1 MISTGLESVC
11 LIVNQKWIAKNPLIL
26 YIEHRG
32 TEARRNK
39 YIEKVK
45 TIEPDFYSVNSVLSK
60 NKALCL
66 CVSVFH
72 SIFSQTNF
80 VLLYK
85 TPEGFLD
92 EMEANIWKEVQGG
105 LSQTYKRKTYRLRI
119 FAASLAVAAS
129 ITLLLVFSPL
139 SHKGT
144 TDSFY
149 QVEQAFANLSQED
162 QAYMLAVYQEDLFMN
177 E

>member
-1 MISTGLESVC
+1 MFPLFYWCGENKSDTTSNAMVGVMCYSSDNLTAGRTTQPVPSYRAASSNARRLSTIDRGESTSC
-11 LIVNQKWIAKNPLIL
+11 ASIIVNQKWTAKNPLIL

-72 SIFSQTNF
+72 SIFRKPILFYYNTNTCVNRYTYLHF
-80 VLLYK
+80 SYL
-85 TPEGFLD
+85 
-92 EMEANIWKEVQGG
+92 WG
-105 LSQTYKRKTYRLRI
+105 LK
-119 FAASLAVAAS
+119 
-129 ITLLLVFSPL
+129 
-139 SHKGT
+139 
-144 TDSFY
+144 
-149 QVEQAFANLSQED
+149 
-162 QAYMLAVYQEDLFMN
+162 
-177 E
+177 

>member
-1 MISTGLESVC
+1 MKEVVLI
-11 LIVNQKWIAKNPLIL
+11 IVNQKWIAKNPLIL
-26 YIEHRG
+26 SIEHRG

-80 VLLYK
+80 VLL
-85 TPEGFLD
+85 
-92 EMEANIWKEVQGG
+92 
-105 LSQTYKRKTYRLRI
+105 
-119 FAASLAVAAS
+119 
-129 ITLLLVFSPL
+129 
-139 SHKGT
+139 
-144 TDSFY
+144 
-149 QVEQAFANLSQED
+149 
-162 QAYMLAVYQEDLFMN
+162 
-177 E
+177 

>member
-1 MISTGLESVC
+1 MSAFHQEVVGAGGESIVT
-11 LIVNQKWIAKNPLIL
+11 LDLQSSVIIVNQKWIAKNPLIL

-39 YIEKVK
+39 YIKKVK

-80 VLLYK
+80 VLL
-85 TPEGFLD
+85 
-92 EMEANIWKEVQGG
+92 
-105 LSQTYKRKTYRLRI
+105 
-119 FAASLAVAAS
+119 
-129 ITLLLVFSPL
+129 
-139 SHKGT
+139 
-144 TDSFY
+144 
-149 QVEQAFANLSQED
+149 
-162 QAYMLAVYQEDLFMN
+162 
-177 E
+177 

>member
-1 MISTGLESVC
+1 MRDKDDFLKRGFPQINADYF
-11 LIVNQKWIAKNPLIL
+11 IVNQKWIAKNPLIL

-45 TIEPDFYSVNSVLSK
+45 TIEPNFYSVNSALSK

-80 VLLYK
+80 VLL
-85 TPEGFLD
+85 
-92 EMEANIWKEVQGG
+92 
-105 LSQTYKRKTYRLRI
+105 
-119 FAASLAVAAS
+119 
-129 ITLLLVFSPL
+129 
-139 SHKGT
+139 
-144 TDSFY
+144 
-149 QVEQAFANLSQED
+149 
-162 QAYMLAVYQEDLFMN
+162 
-177 E
+177 

>member
-1 MISTGLESVC
+1 MVISLFCALPENSVPHSKAV
-11 LIVNQKWIAKNPLIL
+11 IVNQKWIAINPLIL

-80 VLLYK
+80 VLLY
-85 TPEGFLD
+85 
-92 EMEANIWKEVQGG
+92 
-105 LSQTYKRKTYRLRI
+105 
-119 FAASLAVAAS
+119 
-129 ITLLLVFSPL
+129 
-139 SHKGT
+139 
-144 TDSFY
+144 
-149 QVEQAFANLSQED
+149 
-162 QAYMLAVYQEDLFMN
+162 
-177 E
+177 

>member
-1 MISTGLESVC
+1 MLKINLKICFIGKFKRSYIKKAAFPLKESGFFNNPKFF
-11 LIVNQKWIAKNPLIL
+11 IVNQKWIAKNPLIL

-72 SIFSQTNF
+72 SIFRKPILF
-80 VLLYK
+80 YY
-85 TPEGFLD
+85 
-92 EMEANIWKEVQGG
+92 I
-105 LSQTYKRKTYRLRI
+105 YKR
-119 FAASLAVAAS
+119 
-129 ITLLLVFSPL
+129 
-139 SHKGT
+139 
-144 TDSFY
+144 
-149 QVEQAFANLSQED
+149 QAI
-162 QAYMLAVYQEDLFMN
+162 
-177 E
+177 

>member
-1 MISTGLESVC
+1 MKEVVLI
-11 LIVNQKWIAKNPLIL
+11 IVNQKWIAKNPLIL
-26 YIEHRG
+26 SIEHRG

-80 VLLYK
+80 VF
-85 TPEGFLD
+85 T
-92 EMEANIWKEVQGG
+92 I
-105 LSQTYKRKTYRLRI
+105 KRS
-119 FAASLAVAAS
+119 F
-129 ITLLLVFSPL
+129 FC
-139 SHKGT
+139 
-144 TDSFY
+144 DS
-149 QVEQAFANLSQED
+149 VTIVTND
-162 QAYMLAVYQEDLFMN
+162 N
-177 E
+177 N